1 VIGHSLIQDLVVLYA
16 LALPLLLIG
25 GKLRA
30 PAIASLILTGML
42 AGPGALGLV
51 ASQEEVA
58 TFAEI
63 GVALALFTVGL
74 ELPFGD
80 AWRLWRGVA
89 AQGGAQ
95 MAGTMALVVPLAAL
109 ALGWR
114 LDSVLFVGLFVA
126 VSSTSILVR
135 ELTRRNELHAP
146 HGALAVGVLILQD
159 LVALMALVLAPAVF
173 GPSPAGLGGAL
184 LQIVVIA
191 AGLTAA
197 TRFVLPILF
206 RLATAAGREAFGL
219 MVVVA
224 SVGTA
229 WLASTLG
236 LSMTVGAFLAGLVID
251 ETEFSHQIHAEI
263 RPVRDL
269 LTSLFFISVGLLVS
283 PVALLGDAHLVVALA
298 LGIVVLKAGGALAA
312 LRLVGVPIRVAATAA
327 LGLAQVGEFSF
338 VLGTQAVANGAMDAA
353 TWQVLL
359 AAGVLTMMATPWLV
373 SAAPALGAWV
383 AGHRPEPPPASAAAE
398 ATRDHVIIL
407 GFGVGGRIIAGALR
421 AVHRP
426 HIVLEL
432 NGAAVQD
439 AAAAGHPILYG
450 DATAAEPLEAAG
462 VARATAVVAVL
473 SDPVA
478 SERAVRAVRAIN
490 PQVPVIVRTRYRGEA
505 ERMSRAGA
513 TLVVAEELEASL
525 EVAAQLLARLDVPG
539 NLAESLIVEARGALS
554 APSSRAVAAP
564 ALPSVQVSSAIGETP
579 VTSHVLAAGE
589 WAVGRGLSTVDLRAR
604 TGATILAVR
613 RGTSTLAPPP
623 VPWEFATGD
632 VLYIVGDDAAL
643 RRARGHLT
651 VGPDPPAGPSTPA

>member
-1 VIGHSLIQDLVVLYA
+1 MVG
-16 LALPLLLIG
+16 
-25 GKLRA
+25 
-30 PAIASLILTGML
+30 
-42 AGPGALGLV
+42 
-51 ASQEEVA
+51 
-58 TFAEI
+58 
-63 GVALALFTVGL
+63 TV
-74 ELPFGD
+74 
-80 AWRLWRGVA
+80 
-89 AQGGAQ
+89 
-95 MAGTMALVVPLAAL
+95 ALVVPVAAL

-126 VSSTSILVR
+126 ISSTSILVR
-135 ELTRRNELHAP
+135 ELTRRNEIHAP
-146 HGALAVGVLILQD
+146 HGALAVGVLVLQD
-159 LVALMALVLAPAVF
+159 LVALVALVLAPAVF

-206 RLATAAGREAFGL
+206 RMATAAGREAFGL

-251 ETEFSHQIHAEI
+251 ETAFSHQIHAEI

-283 PVALLGDAHLVVALA
+283 PAALLGDAHLVVTVA
-298 LGIVVLKAGGALAA
+298 LGIVVLKAGGALVA

-338 VLGTQAVANGAMDAA
+338 VLGTQAVAHGAMDAT

-373 SAAPALGAWV
+373 SAAPAFGAWV
-383 AGHRPEPPPASAAAE
+383 VGHRPEPTPTSAAAE

-421 AVHRP
+421 AVQRP

-432 NGAAVQD
+432 NGAVVQE
-439 AAAAGHPILYG
+439 AAGAGHPILYG

-478 SERAVRAVRAIN
+478 SERAVRAVRALN

-505 ERMSRAGA
+505 ERMSGAGA

-564 ALPSVQVSSAIGETP
+564 AVPSVQVSSAIGETP
-579 VTSHVLAAGE
+579 VTSHVLAAGA

-613 RGTSTLAPPP
+613 RGPSTLAPPP
-623 VPWEFATGD
+623 VPWEFAAGD
-632 VLYIVGDDAAL
+632 VLYIVGDEAAL

-651 VGPDPPAGPSTPA
+651 VGPDPAVSTSPPA